1 MKKSSENRYS
11 QPLQEWKVNQQRLTS
26 IFSPAIL
33 KSAAFEK
40 EELAF
45 RQELLA
51 RFRTPKNLEER
62 ITRKL
67 LEQEKDQLEKKLYPN
82 PVLRLLRKVTVFV
95 AERFYVGFANQ
106 QPDKKASQS
115 KPSFR
120 SEQALSKLAASRT
133 NPVLVRGEAPQ
144 QAFVGQEKFSESQ
157 RKNLL
162 EGRSVERKG
171 QWYRLDLADSDTKG
185 RFALKSIPTGFDL
198 ASKLAKLPFSTPP
211 YTLEKLQAGDQISF
225 RVSTPAGEQ
234 SISVRANPRMK
245 SLDFYD
251 HQQKRISIKQLLSPV
266 ADKPTHSIGRQR
278 KARMAVS

>member
-11 QPLQEWKVNQQRLTS
+11 QPLQEWKENQQRLTS

-82 PVLRLLRKVTVFV
+82 PVLRLLRQVTVFL
-95 AERFYVGFANQ
+95 AERFHVESANQ
-106 QPDKKASQS
+106 QPHKKASQF

-120 SEQALSKLAASRT
+120 SEQALSKLVFSRT
-133 NPVLVRGEAPQ
+133 KPALAKGEALQ
-144 QAFVGQEKFSESQ
+144 QAFLGQEKFSESQ
-157 RKNLL
+157 QKNLL

-171 QWYRLDLADSDTKG
+171 EWYRLDLADLDTKG

-211 YTLEKLQAGDQISF
+211 YMLEKLQAGDQITL

-234 SISVRANPRMK
+234 AISVRANPRMK

-251 HQQKRISIKQLLSPV
+251 HQQKRISIKQLLSPA
-266 ADKPTHSIGRQR
+266 ADTPTHSIGRQR
-278 KARMAVS
+278 KARMAMS

>member
-11 QPLQEWKVNQQRLTS
+11 RPLQDWKESQQRLTN

-33 KSAAFEK
+33 KSVALER

-51 RFRTPKNLEER
+51 RFRTPRNLEER

-67 LEQEKDQLEKKLYPN
+67 LAQEKDQLEKKLYPN
-82 PVLRLLRKVTVFV
+82 RVIRFLRQVSVFL
-95 AERFYVGFANQ
+95 AERFNTGTFNRQ
-106 QPDKKASQS
+106 QHKKASRSQS
-115 KPSFR
+115 SFR
-120 SEQALSKLAASRT
+120 SQQALTKLVASQVK
-133 NPVLVRGEAPQ
+133 PALVRNETQ

-157 RKNLL
+157 QKNLL

-198 ASKLAKLPFSTPP
+198 AAKLAKFPFSMPP
-211 YTLEKLQAGDQISF
+211 QTLEKLQAGEQVTF
-225 RVSTPAGEQ
+225 KVPTPSGEQ
-234 SISVRANPRMK
+234 AISLRANPSIK

-251 HQQKRISIKQLLSPV
+251 HQQKRISIKQLLSPTD
-266 ADKPTHSIGRQR
+266 APIHNIGRQR